1 MQSRSRLYDAFGEL
15 IYTVSLAD
23 GMIQPEEL
31 DKIHEVLMNHPWG
44 QEIKWSFDYEARK
57 NSDPQETYD
66 KALQI
71 LKDHGPDEEYVFLVD
86 ILEQIAEASNGII
99 PEEREVIEGFQ
110 QSLREHFMLYLDDN
124 ELI

>member
-1 MQSRSRLYDAFGEL
+1 MASRSRLYDAFGEL

-44 QEIKWSFDYEARK
+44 QEIKWSFNYEARRD
-57 NSDPQETYD
+57 NDVEETYQ
-66 KALQI
+66 KALQV

-86 ILEQIAEASNGII
+86 ILEQIAEASDGII
-99 PEEREVIEGFQ
+99 PSERKMIDDFQ
-110 QSLREHFMLYLDDN
+110 QSLRDHFMLYLDDN